1 MADSYC
7 LFRVRAEGRDTT
19 ALEARLAAETLAD
32 WRADGISCWGRWRGL
47 FGLASNEL
55 FVMTAAAGRR
65 DLAPAAAALPSGSA
79 VLDTLTLDST
89 VRPET
94 IAPLSGPGLYVF
106 RVFFVHPEQCDELVI
121 LSRQVWETFE
131 TSADYA
137 SRPLGLFRPRQDGEP
152 ALDGRVRMLLVTWYD
167 GFASWESSR
176 APAPEARENFRRRH
190 ALTAGTVAYAT
201 RLID

>member
-1 MADSYC
+1 LTEPIQRPSK
-7 LFRVRAEGRDTT
+7 LQLHRSRNRA
-19 ALEARLAAETLAD
+19 
-32 WRADGISCWGRWRGL
+32 
-47 FGLASNEL
+47 
-55 FVMTAAAGRR
+55 
-65 DLAPAAAALPSGSA
+65 AAAALPSGSA
-79 VLDTLTLDST
+79 VLDTLALDST

-106 RVFFVHPEQCDELVI
+106 RVFFVHPEQCDELVA
-121 LSRQVWETFE
+121 LSRQAWETFE
-131 TSADYA
+131 TSTDYV
-137 SRPLGLFRPRQDGEP
+137 SRPLGLFRPQQDGEP